1 MAEGV
6 IQADKLLSERVF
18 SPQLRCLLL
27 GPIIIL
33 EELWQLVPQH
43 RDMGQGPHE
52 GQLAIQVYHGLF

>member
-18 SPQLRCLLL
+18 PPQLRCLLL
-27 GPIIIL
+27 GPIVVL
-33 EELWQLVPQH
+33 EELWQLVSQH
-43 RDMGQGPHE
+43 RDVGQGTHK

>member
-1 MAEGV
+1 MRPGPCLT
-6 IQADKLLSERVF
+6 KLLSECVF

-27 GPIIIL
+27 GPIVIL

-43 RDMGQGPHE
+43 RDVGQGPHE